1 MPNAISYATNG
12 RHPLPR
18 IDLQKAVWPIVAILS
33 AVGLWGGSFATMRYA
48 LRTLDPWSV
57 MWLRMAIALAALMPF
72 AGRLRRSG
80 YQRGDWRLLV
90 PMVLFQPCLYFWL
103 ESRALCLTT
112 SSQAGVIAASVP
124 LMVSVGAYLLLSEP
138 MGVRSILG
146 LTLSMAG
153 VAGLTLMQ
161 GGQGQAVNPYL
172 GNMLELGAMV
182 CAAANMLAIKKLCAR
197 YSSWTL
203 TALQVAAGTIFFLP
217 GLWFLIESPPAHCT
231 VSLVATLV
239 FLGLFVTLGAFG
251 LYNWGMS
258 RMPAGKASIFI
269 NLVPVIAVLV
279 GWLAMDETLTPAQ
292 CLAALTVMGGV
303 WMSQKSR
310 NRLTGNG

>member
-1 MPNAISYATNG
+1 
-12 RHPLPR
+12 
-18 IDLQKAVWPIVAILS
+18 
-33 AVGLWGGSFATMRYA
+33 
-48 LRTLDPWSV
+48 
-57 MWLRMAIALAALMPF
+57 MWLRMAIALVALLPF
-72 AGRLRRSG
+72 AGRLQRGG
-80 YQRGDWRLLV
+80 YRRGDWRLLV

-103 ESRALCLTT
+103 ESNALCLTT

-138 MGVRSILG
+138 MGFRSILG
-146 LTLSMAG
+146 LALSMAG

-161 GGQGQAVNPYL
+161 GGQGQAANPYL

-182 CAAANMLAIKKLCAR
+182 CAAANMLAIKKLCSR

-203 TALQVAAGTIFFLP
+203 TAMQVAAGAIFFLP
-217 GLWFLIESPPAHCT
+217 GLWLLIKAPPAHC
-231 VSLVATLV
+231 SAALVAALL
-239 FLGLFVTLGAFG
+239 FLGVFVTLGAFG

-279 GWLAMDETLTPAQ
+279 GWLVMDETLTLSQ
-292 CLAALTVMGGV
+292 SLAALTVMGGV
-303 WMSQKSR
+303 WMSQKS
-310 NRLTGNG
+310 

>member
-1 MPNAISYATNG
+1 MQDSIHCATDGGN
-12 RHPLPR
+12 PLTR
-18 IDLQKAVWPIVAILS
+18 IDLQGPAWPAAAILS
-33 AVGLWGGSFATMRYA
+33 AVGLWGGSFAAMRYV
-48 LRTLDPWSV
+48 LQTLNPWSV
-57 MWLRMAIALAALMPF
+57 MWLRMAIALAALLPL
-72 AGRLRRSG
+72 AGRLKRGG

-103 ESRALCLTT
+103 ESKALCLTT
-112 SSQAGVIAASVP
+112 SSQAGVISASVP

-138 MGVRSILG
+138 MGFRSILG
-146 LTLSMAG
+146 LALSMAG

-161 GGQGQAVNPYL
+161 GGRGQAVNPYL

-182 CAAANMLAIKKLCAR
+182 CAAANMLTIKKLCTR

-203 TALQVAAGTIFFLP
+203 TALQVAAGAIFFLP
-217 GLWFLIESPPAHCT
+217 GLWFLIKAPPVRFT
-231 VSLVATLV
+231 LSLVATVV
-239 FLGLFVTLGAFG
+239 FLGLFVTLAAFG

-279 GWLAMDETLTPAQ
+279 GWLAMDETLTPSQ
-292 CLAALTVMGGV
+292 CLAAFTVMGGV
-303 WMSQKSR
+303 WISQKS
-310 NRLTGNG
+310 